1 MRRVCKHTT
10 KRNKK
15 SVDNDHIYSLCFVLF
30 LSLFLFR
37 NFHFAFSALFRC
49 IFCLFGEYEPI
60 ECTCIFTRR
69 WTGTFRTAM
78 LYWSIWF
85 GFVCMRM
92 DYYHCAFE
100 AHSQHFDEVE
110 NLFVPSHWWN
120 RKCACSQNREHF
132 SVVFSAAFCLILLP
146 IFCDKMW
153 LILPNQPNRLF
164 LFFHYWMESQRSSY
178 YKLVVDFES
187 HKSCD
192 LFLCSWIC
200 IDIGGQWKTKS
211 ICIIDTKLV
220 KQMEVTK
227 ET

>member
-15 SVDNDHIYSLCFVLF
+15 SVDNDHIYSLCFVCSS
-30 LSLFLFR
+30 LSLFR

-164 LFFHYWMESQRSSY
+164 LFFSLLNGISTKFILQTGRWFWISQILWLVFVQLNLHRHWWTMKDEIYLHYW
-178 YKLVVDFES
+178 YKTS
-187 HKSCD
+187 KAN
-192 LFLCSWIC
+192 
-200 IDIGGQWKTKS
+200 GGN
-211 ICIIDTKLV
+211 
-220 KQMEVTK
+220 
-227 ET
+227 